1 MEFASRR
8 LLSSFVSLLLL
19 FTVTSVG
26 LSQNSFASEKYKDL
40 EIGPFSF
47 TDISLCSYLDPYI
60 YTSDR
65 DAKEECVTY
74 RPQLPATIW
83 AFSIR
88 NNGKAA
94 YSNVRVEIQLQN
106 ETGADLY
113 NNILVVTSKIEPQ
126 ETVWVAPEVQLD
138 GSSKQAGGSFNQG
151 GIALDMTAQGTFQ
164 GVTKGV
170 AKIISAKKVQVG
182 KYRIKGFASGE
193 FTSISDQKA
202 RMVGVVLTYASASKG
217 RFKAPAY
224 RVIVNLPT
232 AVDAKRVPKQWVS
245 VLLKDATGKNLGGF
259 KFKNEGGVPPFS
271 ALIVQ
276 DKEMLK
282 SFVSAEVYIA
292 RI

>member
-1 MEFASRR
+1 MVSASKRF
-8 LLSSFVSLLLL
+8 LSSIVSLLLCL
-19 FTVTSVG
+19 TITSVG
-26 LSQNSFASEKYKDL
+26 SSQNSFASKKYKDL

-47 TDISLCSYLDPYI
+47 TDISLCRYQDPYI
-60 YTSDR
+60 YSNG
-65 DAKEECVTY
+65 KEECLTQSWT
-74 RPQLPATIW
+74 PQTPATIW

-113 NNILVVTSKIEPQ
+113 NNILVVTSKIEPK
-126 ETVWVAPEVQLD
+126 ETVWVAPEVWLE
-138 GSSKQAGGSFNQG
+138 GSSTQAGGSQDKG
-151 GIALDMTAQGTFQ
+151 GIAYDMTAQGTFQ

-202 RMVGVVLTYASASKG
+202 REVGAIYSWASASKG

-224 RVIVNLPT
+224 SVIVNLPT
-232 AVDAKRVPKQWVS
+232 AVDAKRVPNQWVS

-282 SFVSAEVYIA
+282 GFVSAEVYIA